1 MDIEHIRHMIREDL
15 VYTSKEFNKRGD
27 ERGFTLKLAC
37 EMIEK
42 SGRII
47 EERKGEK
54 PYPKCTIRGS
64 AQREVGGVTI
74 IDELNV
80 ACALGDM
87 VIFITGYWESDKPR
101 RGR

>member
-1 MDIEHIRHMIREDL
+1 MDIEHIRHMIHEEL
-15 VYTSKEFNKRGD
+15 IYTSREFNKRMD

-37 EMIEK
+37 EMIK
-42 SGRII
+42 RTGRII
-47 EERKGEK
+47 EERSGDG

-64 AQREVGGVTI
+64 AQRVVGGVTI

-80 ACALGDM
+80 SCAIGDV
-87 VIFITGYWESDKPR
+87 VIFVTGYWESDRPR